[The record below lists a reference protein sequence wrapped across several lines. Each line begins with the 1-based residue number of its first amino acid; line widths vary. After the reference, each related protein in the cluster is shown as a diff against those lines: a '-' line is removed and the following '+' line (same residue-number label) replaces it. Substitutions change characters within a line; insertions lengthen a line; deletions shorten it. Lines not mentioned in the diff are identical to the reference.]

1 MTTASKGFRHEIELF
16 WIAVQF
22 LTRVP
27 VPRWVGFSP
36 EWLTTCVRH
45 FPVVGACIGLLGA
58 AVLWLGMLVW
68 PAWVAALLA
77 VGATAWVTCCFHEDG
92 LADSCDALM
101 GVVSRD
107 KALAIMKDSR
117 IGTYGTVGLLVIIGL
132 RVALVASVAEQSA
145 ALACAV
151 MVASHVLARAASVV
165 LMVLLPYGGD
175 VDHAKAKPLALDVPV
190 VLAWYAAAWCCLL
203 VFVPGLALA
212 QLGLTVLVLG
222 AWVMWMRRMLM
233 RRLGGFTGDA
243 LGATEQVGEVL
254 VWLCFLASW
263 S

>member
-1 MTTASKGFRHEIELF
+1 MRQAFRSIRHEVELF
-16 WIAVQF
+16 WVAVQF

-27 VPRWVGFSP
+27 VPHWVGFSP
-36 EWLTTCVRH
+36 GWLTTCVRH
-45 FPVVGACIGLLGA
+45 FPLVGACIGLFGA
-58 AVLWLGMLVW
+58 AVLWLAMLIW

-77 VGATAWVTCCFHEDG
+77 VGATAWLTCGFHEDG

-101 GVVSRD
+101 GAVSRD
-107 KALAIMKDSR
+107 KALTIMKDSR
-117 IGTYGTVGLLVIIGL
+117 IGTYGTVGLLVIFGL
-132 RVALVASVAEQSA
+132 RVALVASVAAQST

-175 VDHAKAKPLALDVPV
+175 ADHAKAKPLALDVPTA
-190 VLAWYAAAWCCLL
+190 LAWHALAWSCLL
-203 VFVPGLALA
+203 VFVPGLAVGQLVLA
-212 QLGLTVLVLG
+212 VLALG
-222 AWVMWMRRMLM
+222 AWVLWMRRMLM

-254 VWLCFLASW
+254 VWLCFLAAW
-263 S
+263 P